1 MALTEEE
8 RRRLAQLEA
17 DLAADD
23 PKLANALRGSGHRWA
38 RRQTVLAALLFFVGL
53 AALVG
58 GMEVHWLVSVLGF
71 VVMLGAA
78 VLALRGF
85 EQAEPPAHPSDR
97 GRDNDHTDP
106 RRHRP
111 TGEGNGPF

>member
-23 PKLANALRGSGHRWA
+23 PKFANALRGSGHRWA
-38 RRQTVLAALLFFVGL
+38 RRQTVLAALLFFIGL

-58 GMEVHWLVSVLGF
+58 GMELHWLISVLGF

-85 EQAEPPAHPSDR
+85 EQTDAAEGTTDRRQSGDRSDER
-97 GRDNDHTDP
+97 H
-106 RRHRP
+106 HRP
-111 TGEGNGPF
+111 SGDGN

>member
-1 MALTEEE
+1 MALTDEE

-23 PKLANALRGSGHRWA
+23 PKFASALRGRGHRWA
-38 RRQTVLAALLFFVGL
+38 RRQTVLSALLFFLGL
-53 AALVG
+53 AALVV
-58 GMEVHWLVSVLGF
+58 GMQVHWSLSVVGF

-85 EQAEPPAHPSDR
+85 EQTESASSGSDR
-97 GRDNDHTDP
+97 HHDGDRSD
-106 RRHRP
+106 RRRQP
-111 TGEGNGPF
+111 GDSK

>member
-23 PKLANALRGSGHRWA
+23 PKFASALRGSGHRWA
-38 RRQTVLAALLFFVGL
+38 RRQTVLSALLFFVGL

-58 GMEVHWLVSVLGF
+58 GMQVHWALSVVGF

-85 EQAEPPAHPSDR
+85 EQADSASTASDR
-97 GRDNDHTDP
+97 HRDGDRSDH
-106 RRHRP
+106 RRQP
-111 TGEGNGPF
+111 GDSK

>member
-23 PKLANALRGSGHRWA
+23 PKFANALRGSGHRWA
-38 RRQTVLAALLFFVGL
+38 RRQTVLAALLFFLGL
-53 AALVG
+53 GALVG

-71 VVMLGAA
+71 VIMLGAA

-85 EQAEPPAHPSDR
+85 EQAEAAAGASDR
-97 GRDNDHTDP
+97 AHDGDRSNE
-106 RRHRP
+106 RHRHQSGDS
-111 TGEGNGPF
+111 T

>member
-17 DLAADD
+17 DLAADA
-23 PKLANALRGSGHRWA
+23 PKFANALRGSGHRWA
-38 RRQTVLAALLFFVGL
+38 RRQTILSALMFFVGL

-58 GMEVHWLVSVLGF
+58 GMEFHWLISVVGF

-85 EQAEPPAHPSDR
+85 EQSDQAAGSGER
-97 GRDNDHTDP
+97 GRDTDRSDDRH
-106 RRHRP
+106 RRHP
-111 TGEGNGPF
+111 GDVN

>member
-17 DLAADD
+17 DLAAED
-23 PKLANALRGSGHRWA
+23 PKFANALRGSGHRWA
-38 RRQTVLAALLFFVGL
+38 RRQTVLSALLFFLGL

-58 GMEVHWLVSVLGF
+58 GMELHWLVSVLGF

-85 EQAEPPAHPSDR
+85 EQAEASASPSDR
-97 GRDNDHTDP
+97 NRDGDRSDD
-106 RRHRP
+106 RHRRQP
-111 TGEGNGPF
+111 GDSN